1 MFCNC
6 LLINSYGNK
15 LVLVASQK
23 LRRNALYDPTID
35 PNLELIPF
43 HYCLLERIGRSR
55 LKGES
60 NLQAF
65 CKDAKQMFYIKKML
79 IRDGLVRR
87 QPTNN
92 NKSVGGA
99 FTLARFHNEN
109 KIRSLLITEYIVNVL
124 KQMPNY
130 RIDCAEFST
139 IFDFRFSLKKFNRIP
154 EFRKY
159 LTTAVSLLTVIF
171 VFGINFWVVAIFV

>member
-1 MFCNC
+1 M
-6 LLINSYGNK
+6 
-15 LVLVASQK
+15 ASQK
-23 LRRNALYDPTID
+23 LRRSALFDHSID
-35 PNLELIPF
+35 PNFELIPF
-43 HYCLLERIGRSR
+43 HYCLLERIGRAR

-79 IRDGLVRR
+79 IKNGLVRR

-92 NKSVGGA
+92 NKHIGGA
-99 FTLARFHNEN
+99 FTLTRFYNES
-109 KIRSLLITEYIVNVL
+109 KIRSLLIMEYIVNVL

-139 IFDFRFSLKKFNRIP
+139 IFDFHFSLKKFNRIP
-154 EFRKY
+154 EFKRY
-159 LTTAVSLLTVIF
+159 ITTTASLLFSFIIF
-171 VFGINFWVVAIFV
+171 FYVYFVCGCSNLIIESFIQMQIKVNG

>member
-1 MFCNC
+1 M
-6 LLINSYGNK
+6 
-15 LVLVASQK
+15 LVASQK

-35 PNLELIPF
+35 PNLELVPF

-79 IRDGLVRR
+79 IKDGLVRR

-92 NKSVGGA
+92 NKNVGGA
-99 FTLARFHNEN
+99 FTLARFHNDN

-159 LTTAVSLLTVIF
+159 LKTAVSF
-171 VFGINFWVVAIFV
+171 AVVQ